1 MAMGHKQPLQPQL
14 FITHAQLPQS
24 AGHPFYQALDRAL
37 TQAGFDAFVES
48 VCEPA
53 YAAPMGRPSLPP
65 GVYFRCL
72 FVGYFEG
79 IRSERGIAW
88 RISDSLSL
96 RSFLGV
102 ALDQGPPDHS
112 TISRTRR
119 RLELSMHQRVFDWV
133 LARLGESGLVCG
145 RTLGVDASTLEANA
159 AMRSLERR
167 DTGQSYQDFLS
178 DLAKAQGIDNPT
190 KEDCARLDRKRKNK
204 ASNQDWVN
212 PHDRDARVA
221 KMKDGRTHLAYKDEH
236 AIDLDTGAVVAVTVQ
251 EADTGDTKSL
261 PVTMEQAETNL
272 VAIREQAY
280 AQAHPE
286 SGIEE
291 VVTDKGYHSDEIL
304 VKYTEQGIRTYI
316 SEPKQKRNWKGK
328 ARQKKATYA
337 NRRRIREKR
346 GKALLRRRG
355 ELVERPFAH
364 RMDRGRLRRLH
375 VRGKGNVYKQELLLC
390 AAQNLG
396 LLMRAAYGAGTPRRQ
411 AETGR
416 PDSRTA
422 AGLLAMLLVLLSALW
437 RQLSMLWAP
446 RWQAGPAWQLGYAG

>member
-14 FITHAQLPQS
+14 FIPHAQLPQS

-37 TQAGFDAFVES
+37 TQAGFDAFAES
-48 VCEPA
+48 VCQSA

-178 DLAKAQGIDNPT
+178 DLAKAQGIENPT

-212 PHDRDARVA
+212 PSGPCRSRSCWRACRSASSVATSGGRASAAR
-221 KMKDGRTHLAYKDEH
+221 
-236 AIDLDTGAVVAVTVQ
+236 
-251 EADTGDTKSL
+251 
-261 PVTMEQAETNL
+261 
-272 VAIREQAY
+272 
-280 AQAHPE
+280 
-286 SGIEE
+286 
-291 VVTDKGYHSDEIL
+291 
-304 VKYTEQGIRTYI
+304 
-316 SEPKQKRNWKGK
+316 
-328 ARQKKATYA
+328 
-337 NRRRIREKR
+337 
-346 GKALLRRRG
+346 
-355 ELVERPFAH
+355 
-364 RMDRGRLRRLH
+364 
-375 VRGKGNVYKQELLLC
+375 
-390 AAQNLG
+390 
-396 LLMRAAYGAGTPRRQ
+396 
-411 AETGR
+411 
-416 PDSRTA
+416 
-422 AGLLAMLLVLLSALW
+422 
-437 RQLSMLWAP
+437 
-446 RWQAGPAWQLGYAG
+446 